1 MQSNGSVAGT
11 TQTIPQARPATSTQ
25 ANRVTNSS
33 GFASSEPEL
42 VPVSRLSRT
51 NYVAPKY
58 PRAAHRRNVTGSVDV
73 TFTITTDGRIRDL
86 SVIESEPGET
96 FDQAAMD
103 AVEKWRFEPVVEN
116 GVAVEKRS
124 AVRLAFTL
132 Q

>member
-1 MQSNGSVAGT
+1 MVA
-11 TQTIPQARPATSTQ
+11 
-25 ANRVTNSS
+25 
-33 GFASSEPEL
+33 
-42 VPVSRLSRT
+42 VSRLTRT

-73 TFTITTDGRIRDL
+73 TFTVTTDGRIRDM
-86 SVIESEPGET
+86 SVLKSEPGAT

-103 AVEKWRFEPVVEN
+103 AVEKWRFEPVIEN
-116 GVAVEKRS
+116 GVAVEKRT